1 MSWPGEAGFALDTA
15 STAHLVVGGCVG
27 EAAVPLVIGGM
38 MQSVGPQSLPLAI
51 LGMVLLLVLALVTV
65 EILGRRAKREVEG
78 GSEGRVVKGRE
89 GGVVK
94 QSVYGAV
101 SVSA

>member
-27 EAAVPLVIGGM
+27 EAAMPLVIGGM
-38 MQSVGPQSLPLAI
+38 MQIVGPQSLPLSI

-65 EILGRRAKREVEG
+65 EILGRMAKREVEG
-78 GSEGRVVKGRE
+78 GRD

-94 QSVYGAV
+94 RSVYGAV

>member
-38 MQSVGPQSLPLAI
+38 MQLVGPQSLPLSI
-51 LGMVLLLVLALVTV
+51 LGMVLLLILALVTV
-65 EILGRRAKREVEG
+65 EILGRRAKREGEG
-78 GSEGRVVKGRE
+78 VRE

-94 QSVYGAV
+94 QSMYGAV
-101 SVSA
+101 SVGA